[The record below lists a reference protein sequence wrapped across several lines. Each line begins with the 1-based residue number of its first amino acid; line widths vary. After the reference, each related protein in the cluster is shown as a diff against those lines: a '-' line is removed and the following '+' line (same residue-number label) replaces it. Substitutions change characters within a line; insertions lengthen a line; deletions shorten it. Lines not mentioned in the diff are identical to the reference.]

1 MYRACAFQYP
11 CSLTLSMFKILFL
24 SPSPCFQD
32 LSTMPNRAPRGY
44 YFGIARPEGELDRQN
59 KQIEL
64 ERQAVVESLRTG
76 TSTGSEKRS
85 SRRRIADNKAA
96 SPSLVAAQASA
107 SPSKRKLDAVS
118 GRSSSSLSE
127 ASPLASPS
135 TAPPVERGSNRATPS
150 SSTSSDDAH
159 QPPPAASLTQYQ
171 TFGPNPLTF
180 DDPTIYEIREVTDDM
195 TDEEKKEIYC
205 VASFPHDDLKD
216 LIAGTPPNKDFSN
229 AVKPNNQV
237 QYNTFTSYLDNFL
250 RPLKEEDIGF
260 LNERVSYM
268 IISLVHLLTGFPRV
282 IGQLHSLCLDEGNAI
297 IARFGLKRMAH
308 CPESHQNKTGYLQ
321 INHAGAL
328 TKWTMTRL
336 RPIRSRAGPS

>member
-1 MYRACAFQYP
+1 MPDRAH
-11 CSLTLSMFKILFL
+11 
-24 SPSPCFQD
+24 
-32 LSTMPNRAPRGY
+32 RGY
-44 YFGIARPEGELDRQN
+44 YIGIAPTEGELDRHN

-64 ERQAVVESLRTG
+64 EREALIESLRTG
-76 TSTGSEKRS
+76 TPTASEKRVL
-85 SRRRIADNKAA
+85 RRRTADNKTA

-135 TAPPVERGSNRATPS
+135 TAPPVERDSNRATPS

-260 LNERVSYM
+260 LNERVSRM
-268 IISLVHLLTGFPRV
+268 VISLIHSLTDIPRV
-282 IGQLHSLCLDEGNAI
+282 IGQLHSLCLDEENVI
-297 IARFGLKRMAH
+297 IPKCGQKRMARY
-308 CPESHQNKTGYLQ
+308 PEKHQSKKDYLR
-321 INHAGAL
+321 INPAVAL
-328 TKWTMTRL
+328 TKWTMTQL
-336 RPIRSRAGPS
+336 RPTRSRAGLF